1 MSSRRSIRAG
11 LLLALVFVLGLTTLS
26 YAEPV
31 KLRFVSLA
39 WQEQSVAANLAIVEE
54 WNKANPDI
62 QVEYVQGSWDSIHD
76 YMVTSFETKDVPDIF
91 HYESAQIIDFA
102 QRGYLTDLAPLIPEE
117 MKEDI
122 FDGAW
127 QSVSNEAG
135 QIFGIPFLWESLIV
149 LYNKDILEE
158 AGIELPTNE
167 NPWTW
172 DDLRRVAK
180 ELTKDFDGDGVVDQW
195 GAAIPLRAP
204 VNRIMNLTLGYGGG
218 YFKKVN
224 GGHEIEVG
232 EAEKALLQI
241 IMDMIYVDQT
251 AYPGAVGL
259 SGTAVLPAFYEGDY
273 ALIPGIG
280 VWARQQIV
288 ENAPADFRWGVLP
301 PIKGVSQH
309 QGANPQTLSIPKDSK
324 YAKEAM
330 EFIKFFLTKEN
341 MAKLAL
347 GDWMFPTRES
357 ALALPEFQ
365 TEEAGWKVSSETVQY
380 LIMGPW
386 QDSPAYA
393 EWKDRVATPVM
404 QELFNNQITVEEAAR
419 RMEEE
424 GQRILRRYQ

>member
-1 MSSRRSIRAG
+1 MNRKSVLAS
-11 LLLALVFVLGLTTLS
+11 LLLLVVLIFGLVTIGQ
-26 YAEPV
+26 AQPV

-54 WNKANPDI
+54 WNKLHPNI
-62 QVEYVQGSWDSIHD
+62 QVEYVQGAWGSIHD

-102 QRGYLTDLAPLIPEE
+102 QRGYLTDLSPMISAE
-117 MKEDI
+117 MKNDI
-122 FDGAW
+122 FEGAW
-127 QSVSNEAG
+127 KSVSNEKG

-149 LYNKDILEE
+149 LYNQDILED
-158 AGIELPTNE
+158 AGIELPTSE

-180 ELTKDFDGDGVVDQW
+180 ELTKDFDGDGQVDQW

-218 YFKKVN
+218 YFHKVN
-224 GGHEIEVG
+224 GKHEITVG
-232 EAEKALLQI
+232 DAEKQLLQV
-241 IMDMIYVDQT
+241 IMDMIYVDKT
-251 AYPGAVGL
+251 AFPGAVGL
-259 SGTAVLPAFYEGDY
+259 SGTGVLPAFYEGDY
-273 ALIPGIG
+273 ALLPGIG

-288 ENAPADFRWGVLP
+288 ENAPAGFRWGVLP
-301 PIKGVSQH
+301 PIKGVNQN
-309 QGANPQTLSIPKDSK
+309 QGANPQTLSIPRDSK
-324 YAKEAM
+324 HPKEAM
-330 EFIKFFLTKEN
+330 EFINFFLTKEN
-341 MAKLAL
+341 MTRLAL

-365 TEEAGWKVSSETVQY
+365 TEEAGWKISSETVQY
-380 LIMGPW
+380 LTMGPW
-386 QDSPAYA
+386 QDSAAFA
-393 EWKDRVATPVM
+393 EWKDRVATPVL
-404 QELFNNQITVEEAAR
+404 QELFSNQITVEEAAK

>member
-1 MSSRRSIRAG
+1 MNRKSVYTC
-11 LLLALVFVLGLTTLS
+11 LLLVMVLVFSLTNVGL
-26 YAEPV
+26 AQPV

-54 WNKANPDI
+54 WNKLNPDI
-62 QVEYVQGSWDSIHD
+62 QVEYVQGAWASIHD

-102 QRGYLTDLAPLIPEE
+102 QRGYLTDLSSLIPQE
-117 MKEDI
+117 MKNDI

-127 QSVSNEAG
+127 QSVSNDKGE
-135 QIFGIPFLWESLIV
+135 IYGIPFLWESLIV
-149 LYNKDILEE
+149 LYNKDILE
-158 AGIELPTNE
+158 ASGIELPTSE

-180 ELTKDFDGDGVVDQW
+180 ELTKDFDGDGQVDQW

-204 VNRIMNLTLGYGGG
+204 VNRIMNLTLGFGGG
-218 YFKKVN
+218 YFQKVN
-224 GGHEIEVG
+224 GKHELKVG
-232 EAEKALLQI
+232 DAEKQLLQT
-241 IMDMIYVDQT
+241 IMDMIYVDKT
-251 AYPGAVGL
+251 SFPGAVGL
-259 SGTAVLPAFYEGDY
+259 SGTSVLPAFYEGDY
-273 ALIPGIG
+273 ALLPGIG

-301 PIKGVSQH
+301 PIKGVTQH

-324 YAKEAM
+324 HAKEAM
-330 EFIKFFLTKEN
+330 AFINFFLTKEN
-341 MAKLAL
+341 MTKLAL

-357 ALALPEFQ
+357 AMSLPEFQ
-365 TEEAGWKVSSETVQY
+365 TEEAGWKVSSETVKF
-380 LIMGPW
+380 LTMGPW
-386 QDSPAYA
+386 QDAAAFA
-393 EWKDRVATPVM
+393 EWKDRVATPVL
-404 QELFNNQITVEEAAR
+404 QELFSNQITVEEAAK

>member
-1 MSSRRSIRAG
+1 
-11 LLLALVFVLGLTTLS
+11 
-26 YAEPV
+26 
-31 KLRFVSLA
+31 
-39 WQEQSVAANLAIVEE
+39 
-54 WNKANPDI
+54 
-62 QVEYVQGSWDSIHD
+62 
-76 YMVTSFETKDVPDIF
+76 
-91 HYESAQIIDFA
+91 
-102 QRGYLTDLAPLIPEE
+102 
-117 MKEDI
+117 
-122 FDGAW
+122 
-127 QSVSNEAG
+127 
-135 QIFGIPFLWESLIV
+135 
-149 LYNKDILEE
+149 
-158 AGIELPTNE
+158 
-167 NPWTW
+167 
-172 DDLRRVAK
+172 
-180 ELTKDFDGDGVVDQW
+180 
-195 GAAIPLRAP
+195 
-204 VNRIMNLTLGYGGG
+204 MN
-218 YFKKVN
+218 
-224 GGHEIEVG
+224 
-232 EAEKALLQI
+232 
-241 IMDMIYVDQT
+241 
-251 AYPGAVGL
+251 L

-301 PIKGVSQH
+301 PIKGVTQH

-324 YAKEAM
+324 HPEEAM

-347 GDWMFPTRES
+347 GDWMFPTRRS
-357 ALALPEFQ
+357 ALNMPEFQ

>member
-1 MSSRRSIRAG
+1 MSSRWSRRAG
-11 LLLALVFVLGLTTLS
+11 LLLALVLVLGVASLG

-31 KLRFVSLA
+31 TIRFVSLA

-54 WNKANPDI
+54 WNRLNPDI

-91 HYESAQIIDFA
+91 HYEAAQIIDFA
-102 QRGYLTDLAPLIPEE
+102 RRGYLADLAPYIPQE

-122 FDGAW
+122 FEGAW
-127 QSVSNEAG
+127 QSVTDDEG
-135 QIFGIPFLWESLIV
+135 MIFGIPFLWESLIV

-158 AGIELPTNE
+158 AGIELPTSE

-180 ELTKDFDGDGVVDQW
+180 ELTKDFDGDGQVDQW

-218 YFKKVN
+218 YFRKVN
-224 GGHEIEVG
+224 GKHEIEVG
-232 EAEKALLQI
+232 EAEKALLQV

-251 AYPGAVGL
+251 AYPGAVNL

-301 PIKGVSQH
+301 PIKGVTQH

-324 YAKEAM
+324 HPEEAM

-347 GDWMFPTRES
+347 GDWMFPTRRS
-357 ALALPEFQ
+357 ALNMPEFQ